1 MADSRRILHPA
12 HSAQPYPS
20 CEDFRFR
27 FYVNLKHARRRAFQ
41 RALAVPSPALEAL
54 WRAYEQFEVGAA
66 PGPARVLGRRIL
78 DEHRPRYQAARGALR
93 ERQARLAQINPGL
106 LPLPPGAALTRLDCD

>member
-1 MADSRRILHPA
+1 MWGARG
-12 HSAQPYPS
+12 
-20 CEDFRFR
+20 
-27 FYVNLKHARRRAFQ
+27 RRRAFQ

-93 ERQARLAQINPGL
+93 ERQARLAQINLGM
-106 LPLPPGAALTRLDCD
+106 LPLPPGTALTRPPVPGTTALLPQRRALR